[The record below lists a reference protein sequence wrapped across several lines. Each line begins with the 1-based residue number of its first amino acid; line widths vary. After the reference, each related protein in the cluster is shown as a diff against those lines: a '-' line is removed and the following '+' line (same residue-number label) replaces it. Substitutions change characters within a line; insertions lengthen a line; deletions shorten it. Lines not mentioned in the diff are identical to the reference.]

1 MMKTEHMVLNMG
13 PQHPSTHGVLRL
25 ELEIEGEL
33 VRKVTPHLG
42 YLHRCFEKH
51 CEAMQ
56 YNQVVPYTDRLDY
69 LAAIG
74 NNFGY
79 AIAVERLMG
88 IQVPERVEYIRIIMA
103 ELQRI
108 ASHLVALGSFGAD
121 IGALTPF
128 LYLFRDREHI
138 LSIIEDTCGARMLYN
153 YIWIG
158 GLSHD
163 IHPDFVRKTK
173 EFVNYFKP
181 TIVELDNLLSY
192 NKIFIERTANI
203 GILPVDTAINFGAS
217 GPTLRGSG
225 IKFDLRREDPY
236 SIYDR
241 FDFEIPVGKGL
252 QGTIGDCWDRY
263 YVRVREMEQ
272 SLRIIEQ
279 AIDFDLR
286 REDPYSIYDRF
297 DFEIPVGKGLQG
309 TIGDC
314 WDRYYVRVREM
325 EQSLRI
331 IEQAIDHIPEGDVQS
346 AIPKRIKP
354 PKGTVYARV
363 ENPRGELGYFIISD
377 GSVNPFRVKVRAPSF
392 VNLEVLGELC
402 KGYLVAD
409 IIVILG
415 SIDIVLGEVDR

>member
-1 MMKTEHMVLNMG
+1 MTIKTEQMVLNMG

-33 VRKVTPHLG
+33 VKKVTPHLG

-51 CEAMQ
+51 AEAMQ

-79 AIAVERLMG
+79 ALAVEKLLG
-88 IQVPERVEYIRIIMA
+88 IEVPERVEYIRVIMA

-108 ASHLVALGSFGAD
+108 ASHLVAIGSNGAD

-128 LYLFRDREHI
+128 LYLFRDREYI
-138 LSIIEDTCGARMLYN
+138 LNIIEETCGARMLYN

-163 IHPDFVRKTK
+163 IHPDFIRKTK
-173 EFVNYFKP
+173 EFCNYFKP

-203 GILPVDTAINFGAS
+203 GVLPVDTAINFGAS

-225 IKFDLRREDPY
+225 IKFDLRKDDPY

-241 FDFEIPVGKGL
+241 FNFEIPTGKGL
-252 QGTIGDCWDRY
+252 MGTIGDCWDRY
-263 YVRVREMEQ
+263 YVRIREMEQ
-272 SLRIIEQ
+272 SLKIIEQ
-279 AIDFDLR
+279 AIDN
-286 REDPYSIYDRF
+286 
-297 DFEIPVGKGLQG
+297 IPN
-309 TIGDC
+309 
-314 WDRYYVRVREM
+314 
-325 EQSLRI
+325 
-331 IEQAIDHIPEGDVQS
+331 GDVQS

-354 PKGTVYARV
+354 PKGTVYKRI

-377 GSVNPFRVKVRAPSF
+377 GTVNPFRVKVRAPSF

-409 IIVILG
+409 VIAILG